1 MLEARLWEEAREFLT
16 RRILRY
22 HDPVTV
28 LAYLQKK
35 YGSAQY
41 RPLRAHI
48 WGERGVYVVLEDFED
63 GDLPVFSPWVRTS
76 MPQVHEHTLVPGAG
90 LDGSCAEFFHLS
102 YPQKTAYD
110 YWVKLVSIPLI
121 SEPFRLGI
129 RLHVR
134 ARDEVSLS
142 LKFNVIYPESRENG
156 IAVSNVIITGL
167 GAWQRY
173 ETGDFVPVALRIAE
187 ERGWSPQGL
196 FVDKIVLDTRTET
209 GAFYVDN
216 VELYV
221 IDDA

>member
-1 MLEARLWEEAREFLT
+1 M
-16 RRILRY
+16 
-22 HDPVTV
+22 
-28 LAYLQKK
+28 
-35 YGSAQY
+35 
-41 RPLRAHI
+41 
-48 WGERGVYVVLEDFED
+48 
-63 GDLPVFSPWVRTS
+63 
-76 MPQVHEHTLVPGAG
+76 
-90 LDGSCAEFFHLS
+90 
-102 YPQKTAYD
+102 
-110 YWVKLVSIPLI
+110 I

-156 IAVSNVIITGL
+156 IAVSNVTVTGL

-187 ERGWSPQGL
+187 ERGWSPQDM